1 MKTCAITLIAF
12 LAPLALLADAPAK
25 EPPPLVH
32 DDLGAAL
39 DAAGSNRQELARAL
53 SEVAPDQRDAMRFL
67 IENMPP
73 GDLLSLKADFLLAHV
88 AEAHRDLDLSRWGRK
103 TRLKIPREIFLND
116 ILPYA
121 SLNERRDDTRTRV
134 RDIAKEII
142 KDCTTPGE
150 AAQTL
155 NRALFKKLNVRYSTK
170 RKKADQSGAESIESG
185 LASCSGLSILLVEA
199 CRSVGI
205 PARVVGTPMWTNMHG
220 NHTWVEIWDGD
231 WHFTGAAEPDAQG
244 LDLGWFKGDASKA
257 DDTKPE
263 HRIYASSFRK
273 TGIAFPLVWAPQIN
287 WVPAVNVTAHYTA
300 AAKPEDEKTIV
311 RIRILDRPDGKR
323 IAAKVTVTDNE
334 SEEKHTGTSS
344 DETADL
350 NNILTFRLAPGRHC
364 VVETTYGGAP
374 LIDKVIVEKAKQQII
389 TISLDQR

>member
-1 MKTCAITLIAF
+1 MKIWILALLSFLAF
-12 LAPLALLADAPAK
+12 LADASAK
-25 EPPPLVH
+25 ELPPLRH
-32 DDLGAAL
+32 DDLGTAL
-39 DAAGSNRQELARAL
+39 DVAGRNRQELARAL
-53 SEVAPDQRDAMRFL
+53 SEAPSEERDAMRFL

-73 GDLLSLKADFLLAHV
+73 ADLVSMKADFLLAHV
-88 AEAHRDLDLSRWGRK
+88 AQAHRDLASAPWAK
-103 TRLKIPREIFLND
+103 QIPREIFLND

-121 SLNERRDDTRTRV
+121 SLNERRDDTRTRI

-155 NRALFKKLNVRYSTK
+155 NRTLFKKLNVRYSTK

-244 LDLGWFKGDASKA
+244 LDRGWFKGDASKA

-263 HRIYASSFRK
+263 HRIYASSFKK
-273 TGIAFPLVWAPQIN
+273 TGLAFPLVWAPQIN
-287 WVPAVNVTAHYTA
+287 WVPAINVTARYTA
-300 AAKPEDEKTIV
+300 AAKPEDEKTSV
-311 RIRILDRPDGKR
+311 RIRILDSPGGKR

-334 SEEKHTGTSS
+334 SGEKHTGTSS
-344 DETADL
+344 DETADF
-350 NNILTFRLAPGRHC
+350 NNILTFRLSPGHHC
-364 VVETTYGGAP
+364 VIETTHGGAP
-374 LIDKVIVEKAKQQII
+374 LKDKLIVEKAKEQII
-389 TISLDQR
+389 TISISD

>member
-1 MKTCAITLIAF
+1 MKICAITLLSF
-12 LAPLALLADAPAK
+12 LARLALLADAPAK

-88 AEAHRDLDLSRWGRK
+88 AEAHRDLDFSRWGRK

-121 SLNERRDDTRTRV
+121 SLNERRDDSRARIRRV
-134 RDIAKEII
+134 AEEIVQG
-142 KDCTTPGE
+142 CTTASE
-150 AAQTL
+150 AAQKL
-155 NRALFKKLNVRYSTK
+155 NRNLFKKLNVRYSTK

-199 CRSVGI
+199 CRSVAI
-205 PARVVGTPMWTNMHG
+205 PARVVGTPMWTNMRG

-244 LDLGWFKGDASKA
+244 LDRGWFKGDASKA

-263 HRIYASSFRK
+263 HRIYASSFKK
-273 TGIAFPLVWAPQIN
+273 TGLAFPLVWDLSIQ
-287 WVPAVNVTAHYTA
+287 WVPAVNVTARYTA
-300 AAKPEDEKTIV
+300 AAKPDEGKTKV
-311 RIRILDRPDGKR
+311 LIRVVDKAGGKR

-334 SEEKHTGTSS
+334 SGEKHTGTSS

-350 NNILTFRLAPGRHC
+350 NNILTFRLPPDHHC
-364 VVETTYGGAP
+364 VIETTYGGAP
-374 LIDKVIVEKAKQQII
+374 LIDKLIVEKAKQQII